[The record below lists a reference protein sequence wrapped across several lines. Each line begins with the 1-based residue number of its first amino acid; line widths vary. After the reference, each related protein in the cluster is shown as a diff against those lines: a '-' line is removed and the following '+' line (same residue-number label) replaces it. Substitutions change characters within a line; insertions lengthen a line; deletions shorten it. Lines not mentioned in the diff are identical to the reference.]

1 MLLGAVAVECVL
13 LLGFLPVPAIS
24 EVLDHAFH
32 PPAGLALAMLAAP
45 VLLAVDATHKVLRR
59 RRPQPGPKVPGDL
72 ELLRG

>member
-45 VLLAVDATHKVLRR
+45 VLLASTPPTRYCDEGDRNPGRRSLATSSC
-59 RRPQPGPKVPGDL
+59 
-72 ELLRG
+72 

>member
-32 PPAGLALAMLAAP
+32 PAGLAVALLAAP
-45 VLLAVDATHKVLRR
+45 VLLAVDATHKALRR